1 MADTFPKTADTS
13 PNNEVES
20 LARDLNRHL
29 TDLLGPCPIRRSSS
43 WVEVSV
49 NSEGVTSIEFP
60 LGETRDAE
68 ALLRAVRQACE
79 AKGSHDTHVAARY
92 NPNGVGIEFREEQRS
107 SFHVSTVHP

>member
-1 MADTFPKTADTS
+1 MADTF

-29 TDLLGPCPIRRSSS
+29 TDLLGPCPIRHSSS

-49 NSEGVTSIEFP
+49 NSEGISSIEFP
-60 LGETRDAE
+60 MAEIRDAE
-68 ALLRAVRQACE
+68 AVLRSVRRACE
-79 AKGSHDTHVAARY
+79 NKPIHDSYVEARY